1 MDNSQITNRMR
12 SRDYD
17 MMPRVWRAM
26 PWPSSDLQ
34 ISWSSEYINSTYN
47 APGVQSPVID
57 SLINQIIAAQEI
69 KKITAVGTSTGSRIN
84 VELLHAAN
92 VVHGGRPSRLV
103 G

>member
-1 MDNSQITNRMR
+1 MAGDAVAQFRFTDFLVIG
-12 SRDYD
+12 
-17 MMPRVWRAM
+17 
-26 PWPSSDLQ
+26 
-34 ISWSSEYINSTYN
+34 YINSTYN

-57 SLINQIIAAQEI
+57 SLINQIIAAQGNR
-69 KKITAVGTSTGSRIN
+69 KITAVGASTGSRIN